1 MEFIYDTSKKGL
13 ETVMKDYQAIC
24 LWYVWEKGERGVTT
38 GEAWLYI
45 NKILIEEE
53 KTISRASI
61 IQFLRKMAEKGILK
75 DWERTGKGGHHNVYA
90 PKVDEAGFKELI
102 AKKIIGKLLEDF
114 QEETNTAIIKILDK
128 IE

>member
-1 MEFIYDTSKKGL
+1 MEFVFDTSKKGL

-38 GEAWLYI
+38 GEAWKYT
-45 NKILIEEE
+45 NKILINAE

-61 IQFLRKMAEKGILK
+61 IQYLNKMAEKGILK
-75 DWERTGKGGHHNVYA
+75 HWERTGKGGHHRVYA
-90 PKVDEAGFKELI
+90 PIVDAVEFKELI

-114 QEETNTAIIKILDK
+114 QEETNTAIIKIMDK